1 MDDDK
6 LQQIRA
12 LLERDR
18 ATVEHQ
24 LADYGAPVDG
34 LGLGVSMDEGFAD
47 TAQVTAE
54 RGEALTLIRQQ
65 QALHEA
71 ILAALS
77 RLDEGTYGQ
86 CESCGGPIPIERLE
100 AVPTASLCVTCK
112 QTRRGLGRTTAP

>member
-1 MDDDK
+1 MNGDK
-6 LQQIRA
+6 LKQIRSM
-12 LLERDR
+12 LEQERV
-18 ATVEHQ
+18 TVERQ

-34 LGLGVSMDEGFAD
+34 LGVGVSMDEGFAD

-71 ILAALS
+71 ILAALT
-77 RLDEGTYGQ
+77 RMDDGTYGL

-100 AVPTASLCVTCK
+100 AVPTASLCVQCK
-112 QTRRGLGRTTAP
+112 QARR